1 MRHEWCKSVL
11 TGDYYGAKHPMR
23 QTRTWEL
30 LAGGGKWH
38 WILQLYSWPY
48 YAMIIAGLVLAGFSA
63 FLEKTERS
71 SVFSGQSTD
80 VAWYFPVFI
89 DLGMQQPLS
98 GLFYSGDDTDGIGWI
113 DTGVEAAGG
122 MEGKK
127 IEREEQTGVFSRIEK

>member
-1 MRHEWCKSVL
+1 
-11 TGDYYGAKHPMR
+11 MR

-71 SVFSGQSTD
+71 SVFSVSRLTLLGIFLFLSIWECNSRYL
-80 VAWYFPVFI
+80 VCFIPVMI
-89 DLGMQQPLS
+89 LTASDRLTQGWKLLAGRKKDRKRRANRCLQQNRK
-98 GLFYSGDDTDGIGWI
+98 
-113 DTGVEAAGG
+113 A
-122 MEGKK
+122 
-127 IEREEQTGVFSRIEK
+127 

>member
-1 MRHEWCKSVL
+1 
-11 TGDYYGAKHPMR
+11 MR

-71 SVFSGQSTD
+71 SVFSVSRLTLFGI
-80 VAWYFPVFI
+80 FLF
-89 DLGMQQPLS
+89 LS
-98 GLFYSGDDTDGIGWI
+98 IWECNSRYLVCFTDGIGWI

-122 MEGKK
+122 MEGRKR
-127 IEREEQTGVFSRIEK
+127 EREEQTGVFSRIEKHEK